1 MDRLVDV
8 LFHRSRLIIAVW
20 VLLTALGAVFAVGLE
35 GRAVPGGEASSSS
48 QAESVARELSR
59 NGQPSL
65 FVVVTGEAA
74 KPGTEGARA
83 LTALRTNLADT
94 AGVREVVALPLP
106 PPAREAGPVTVLGLS
121 TAGGVDASI
130 DVARRILDTEGLAP
144 RGSEAFLGGY
154 GAHREELVELSRSD
168 LLRAE
173 KVGVPIVI
181 VVLLLTFGSVAATVV
196 PLAIGL
202 AALAGGLGA
211 AGALAFGVP
220 FSEYVTNAAAMVGL
234 ALAVDYAMFLVQR
247 VREALLDGTDVDQA
261 VRGAMR
267 TTGVAIA
274 WSGVTVLAAQ
284 ATMLL
289 VDARSIRTAA
299 LGMMLVTLCALAAAL
314 IAAPLILRS
323 LGYRLLRQAERAKV
337 RNTTG
342 LAVGPAHRADRF
354 DSALSAFRRSRIS
367 RSHRRGGEL
376 SGFWGRWGE
385 QMTTRPGLW
394 LTVGT
399 LLLAVLCIPAFG
411 IGQRVDLPTAD
422 AMPADS
428 QVRQASEI
436 GAKSFGPGVLSPVEI
451 VVHSTPG
458 TVERD
463 ARRVADVLRDDPEVR
478 SVNLLPLQDA
488 YRVSVATT
496 HGPAHDR
503 TEALVASLRDGKL
516 HESLSGVRYQ
526 VGGESAMRL
535 DAKVALFESL
545 PLMIGVLLVLVLV
558 LFMMAM
564 RSIVLALKGMVLV
577 VISLGASAGG
587 LLLLSTTELG
597 AQLIGWSQPQDLH
610 PIVPVTIVALA
621 VALST
626 DYEVILISRIA
637 EVYRKT
643 RDNTHAIIHGVAHTG
658 RVISSAAAIMI
669 AVFFGFALSDV
680 TPLRQLGVGLAFAV
694 LIDATLIRGVL
705 VPAAMQLMGRWN
717 WWFPSVRLPLP
728 LPLRPGGRVLEPK
741 PHVAMVRSAVA
752 VGPGSSE

>member
-8 LFHRSRLIIAVW
+8 LFHRGRLIIAVW

-74 KPGTEGARA
+74 KSGTDGAHA
-83 LTALRTNLADT
+83 LQALRTKLADT
-94 AGVREVVALPLP
+94 PGVREVVALPLP
-106 PPAREAGPVTVLGLS
+106 PPARDAGPVTVLGLS

-130 DVARRILDTEGLAP
+130 DVARRILDLEGLAP
-144 RGSEAFLGGY
+144 PGSEAFLGGY

-181 VVLLLTFGSVAATVV
+181 VVLLLTFGSIAATFV

-211 AGALAFGVP
+211 AGALAFGIP

-247 VREALLDGTDVDQA
+247 VREALLQGTDVDEA
-261 VRGAMR
+261 VRDAMR

-274 WSGVTVLAAQ
+274 WSGLTVLLAE

-299 LGMMLVTLCALAAAL
+299 LGMMLVTVCALAAAL

-323 LGYRLLRQAERAKV
+323 LGYRLLRQAERAMV

-342 LAVGPAHRADRF
+342 LPVGPAHRADRLAT
-354 DSALSAFRRSRIS
+354 ALSAFRRSRIS
-367 RSHRRGGEL
+367 RSHRREGES

-385 QMTTRPGLW
+385 QMTSRPRTW
-394 LTVGT
+394 LIVGAG
-399 LLLAVLCIPAFG
+399 LLAVLCIPAFG
-411 IGQRVDLPTAD
+411 IAQRVDLPSAA

-436 GAKSFGPGVLSPVEI
+436 GAKAYGPGVLSPVEI
-451 VVHSTPG
+451 VVHSTPD
-458 TVERD
+458 TVERQ
-463 ARRVADVLRDDPEVR
+463 ARRVADVLRNDPEVR
-478 SVNLLPLQDA
+478 SVNLLPLQAQDA

-503 TEALVASLRDGKL
+503 TEALVTSLRDGKL
-516 HESLSGVRYQ
+516 HASLSGVRYE

-564 RSIVLALKGMVLV
+564 RSIVLPLKGIVLV
-577 VISLGASAGG
+577 VISLGA
-587 LLLLSTTELG
+587 
-597 AQLIGWSQPQDLH
+597 
-610 PIVPVTIVALA
+610 
-621 VALST
+621 
-626 DYEVILISRIA
+626 
-637 EVYRKT
+637 T
-643 RDNTHAIIHGVAHTG
+643 RG
-658 RVISSAAAIMI
+658 RS
-669 AVFFGFALSDV
+669 
-680 TPLRQLGVGLAFAV
+680 
-694 LIDATLIRGVL
+694 
-705 VPAAMQLMGRWN
+705 PAAVDNRARGTAD
-717 WWFPSVRLPLP
+717 RLVAATGPAPDRAGHDRGARGGAVHRLRGHP
-728 LPLRPGGRVLEPK
+728 DLTHRRAVPGDRGQHPRDRARCRAHRPGDQQRRGHHDRRLL
-741 PHVAMVRSAVA
+741 RLRA
-752 VGPGSSE
+752 VGRDAAQAARRRAGVRRTDRCHLDPRRAGARLHAAHGPVELVVPFRPAATSPARSCPRAPATRGHGPERRRRRSR

>member
-8 LFHRSRLIIAVW
+8 LFRRSRLIIAVW

-48 QAESVARELSR
+48 HAESVARELSR

-74 KPGTEGARA
+74 KSGTDGAHA
-83 LTALRTNLADT
+83 LRALRTNLAGT
-94 AGVREVVALPLP
+94 PGVREVVALPLP

-130 DVARRILDTEGLAP
+130 DVARRILDIEGLAP
-144 RGSEAFLGGY
+144 PGSEAFLGGY

-181 VVLLLTFGSVAATVV
+181 VVLLLTFGSVAATFV

-211 AGALAFGVP
+211 AGALAFGIP

-247 VREALLDGTDVDQA
+247 VREALLQGTDVDEA
-261 VRGAMR
+261 VRDAMR

-274 WSGVTVLAAQ
+274 WSGLTVLLAE

-299 LGMMLVTLCALAAAL
+299 VGMMLVTVCALAAAL

-323 LGYRLLRQAERAKV
+323 LGYRLLRQAERATV

-342 LAVGPAHRADRF
+342 LPVGPAHRADRLA
-354 DSALSAFRRSRIS
+354 DALSAFRRSRIS
-367 RSHRRGGEL
+367 RSHRREGES

-385 QMTTRPGLW
+385 QMTSRPRLW
-394 LTVGT
+394 LIVGAG
-399 LLLAVLCIPAFG
+399 LLAVLCIPAFG
-411 IGQRVDLPTAD
+411 IGQRVDLPSAA

-436 GAKSFGPGVLSPVEI
+436 GAKAYGPGVLSPVEI
-451 VVHSTPG
+451 VVHATPD
-458 TVERD
+458 TVERH
-463 ARRVADVLRDDPEVR
+463 ARRVADVLRNDPEVR
-478 SVNLLPLQDA
+478 SVNLLPLQLQDA

-503 TEALVASLRDGKL
+503 TEALVTSLRDGKL
-516 HESLSGVRYQ
+516 HASLPGVRYE

-535 DAKVALFESL
+535 DAKEALFESL

-564 RSIVLALKGMVLV
+564 RSIVLPLKGILLV

-637 EVYRKT
+637 ELYRET
-643 RDNTHAIIHGVAHTG
+643 EDNTRAIVHGVAHTG

-705 VPAAMQLMGRWN
+705 VPASMQLMGRWN
-717 WWFPSVRLPLP
+717 WWFPSVRLPLR
-728 LPLRPGGRVLEPK
+728 LRGRVLEPQ
-741 PHVAMVRSAVA
+741 PHVAMGRSAVA
-752 VGPGSSE
+752 LGPGSSE